1 MLDHIVTQICHFLS
15 LFQKL
20 FLQFKNIYDLIM
32 WMMYVKVFDKKY
44 KLALHTFIWMKI
56 VEITYFAESSVLDM
70 LF

>member
-1 MLDHIVTQICHFLS
+1 
-15 LFQKL
+15 
-20 FLQFKNIYDLIM
+20 M

-44 KLALHTFIWMKI
+44 KLVLHTFIWMKI